1 MNTSPNYKM
10 ILAVVC
16 CSGIALSRVGLTR
29 ATTTGLLLAAPQQAA
44 ALLSEQTACPLNRL
58 PLAEFYWQE
67 GRGQFRW
74 QATDQQLG
82 WLSAQAPVQLA
93 ELADEFSRQ
102 PASPLRQQ
110 TWHDQQDTQLFWQLP
125 NGRLHAAR
133 LSGGQLAMLW
143 QLPMSA
149 NPGWLPAPLTLLTA
163 PLAGQRAASRS
174 AHPQQEFAR
183 LLLSSASGHAVQ
195 LINVQDGR
203 IESIQTPSQA
213 GTAIANPLAFDTD
226 QNGDVDR
233 IYFVNSNQ
241 QIWRLDWQQGDQWQP
256 TLIARLAD
264 TAGVADAALQGWAAH
279 WPLPPTVNRADVQSS
294 ARMSPATAQ
303 PAPAVRQPANA
314 WLSAQRT
321 RQNSGQGE
329 LLLLLTR
336 QTQGYGLLLLKVSAV
351 PGPVIDVGPDTDAE
365 TDSKNADVQIKLA
378 ESYWFLRFQERP
390 VSLPV
395 VLGSVVYLPVSAP
408 TNCLLPADY
417 QQVLALNLFNGAPVY
432 ATRYLAF
439 AQPQTTALKLQA
451 EPAGFSLGTAAET
464 LLPQIRLIDPQCQYC
479 VRPMTADALSQ
490 QRWLAGYLAE
500 EAF

>member
-16 CSGIALSRVGLTR
+16 CSGIALSRLGLTR
-29 ATTTGLLLAAPQQAA
+29 AMTTSLLLAAPVQAA

-67 GRGQFRW
+67 GRSQFRW

-93 ELADEFSRQ
+93 ELADEFNRQ
-102 PASPLRQQ
+102 PARPVRQQ
-110 TWHDQQDTQLFWQLP
+110 TSRNQQDEQLFWQLP

-143 QLPMSA
+143 QVPMSA

-174 AHPQQEFAR
+174 AHPQQDFAR

-195 LINVQDGR
+195 LIHLQDGR

-241 QIWRLDWQQGDQWQP
+241 QIWRLDWLQSDQWQP

-264 TAGVADAALQGWAAH
+264 TAGIADAALQGWPAH
-279 WPLPPTVNRADVQSS
+279 WPLPPTANRADVQSS
-294 ARMSPATAQ
+294 ARMSPVTAQ

-314 WLSAQRT
+314 WLSAQRP
-321 RQNSGQGE
+321 RQHTGQGE

-336 QTQGYGLLLLKVSAV
+336 QTRGYGLLLLKVSAG
-351 PGPVIDVGPDTDAE
+351 PGTVIDVEPDTDS
-365 TDSKNADVQIKLA
+365 DSLDADVHIKHA
-378 ESYWFLRFQERP
+378 ESYWFLRFHERP

-408 TNCLLPADY
+408 SNCLLPGDY

-432 ATRYLAF
+432 TTRYLAF
-439 AQPQTTALKLQA
+439 TQPQTAALKLR
-451 EPAGFSLGTAAET
+451 EGPAGFSLGTATET
-464 LLPQIRLIDPQCQYC
+464 LLPQVRLIDPQCQYC
-479 VRPMTADALSQ
+479 VRPMTTDALSQ
-490 QRWLAGYLAE
+490 RRWLAGYLAE